1 MGAALYPILDPDLSG
16 VIARARDVLELNAAR
31 RWKALVELISKH
43 LTFFIFDQF
52 EFSRAVLTYL
62 I

>member
-16 VIARARDVLELNAAR
+16 STARARDVLELNAAR

-43 LTFFIFDQF
+43 LTFLIFDQF
-52 EFSRAVLTYL
+52 EF
-62 I
+62 

>member
-16 VIARARDVLELNAAR
+16 VIARARDVLELHKVR

-43 LTFFIFDQF
+43 LTFLIFDQF
-52 EFSRAVLTYL
+52 EF
-62 I
+62 